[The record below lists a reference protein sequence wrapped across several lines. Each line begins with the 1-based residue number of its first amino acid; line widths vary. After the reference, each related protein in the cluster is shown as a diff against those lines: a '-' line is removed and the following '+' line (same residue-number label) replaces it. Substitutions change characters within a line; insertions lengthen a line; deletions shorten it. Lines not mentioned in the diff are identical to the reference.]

1 MVDQRGFDGVGRT
14 ASWRGPP
21 GLIGVRPTP
30 ETSTKCRRFI
40 DTPAAGVEKVSSE
53 EYMAAWSLIW
63 WDGPA
68 VVLGACPPPLLG
80 NFSRPSIP
88 PTMGNR

>member
-30 ETSTKCRRFI
+30 ETSTKGRRFI
-40 DTPAAGVEKVSSE
+40 GTPAAGVEKVSSE
-53 EYMAAWSLIW
+53 DSMAASSLIW
-63 WDGPA
+63 WDGLA
-68 VVLGACPPPLLG
+68 AVLGGLSTTFVGELLPPLY
-80 NFSRPSIP
+80 P
-88 PTMGNR
+88 PNDGE

>member
-30 ETSTKCRRFI
+30 ETSTKGRRLI
-40 DTPAAGVEKVSSE
+40 GGTPAAGVEKVSSE

-68 VVLGACPPPLLG
+68 VVLGGLSTTFVGELLPPLYSPNDG
-80 NFSRPSIP
+80 E
-88 PTMGNR
+88 

>member
-68 VVLGACPPPLLG
+68 VVLGGLSTTFVGELLPPLYSPNDG
-80 NFSRPSIP
+80 E
-88 PTMGNR
+88 